1 MNKTFLQ
8 ISETISFSLIGGL
21 SFSLLNK
28 IINDYD
34 KINVKKIFDLKDIEY
49 SFKNFLN
56 KGFYIGFILG
66 FCTSLIDTYN
76 IKSLFNKNILK
87 KN

>member
-8 ISETISFSLIGGL
+8 ISKTISFSLIGGL

-49 SFKNFLN
+49 FFTPLH
-56 KGFYIGFILG
+56 I
-66 FCTSLIDTYN
+66 
-76 IKSLFNKNILK
+76 
-87 KN
+87 